1 MEDNPKID
9 NRVCLFYVADRLMEI
24 TEISDRRQME
34 IAIDEFK
41 NECLRNLGVNALHDH
56 NNQKGDKMRAYDLI
70 KLLDITFPDV
80 QMDIYDW
87 EEGIVK
93 VIFTVDKEED
103 E

>member
-9 NRVCLFYVADRLMEI
+9 NRVCLFYVADRLMEV

-56 NNQKGDKMRAYDLI
+56 NN
-70 KLLDITFPDV
+70 
-80 QMDIYDW
+80 
-87 EEGIVK
+87 
-93 VIFTVDKEED
+93 
-103 E
+103 